1 MALLTSVKWQ
11 FMKVLICISVITS
24 DVEYLFMC
32 SLAFC
37 MSSLEKCPFRSC
49 AHFWIFQKTW
59 AVWAV
64 CIFWRLITYQ
74 LLHLQIFSPILWVVF
89 VLFMVSFAVQKIPTP
104 TISQV
109 SNHSKFQP
117 FFSLIKAPY
126 FLWAPIVFFFFPK
139 LCGIQDL
146 RFLAR
151 DGTLDQ
157 GWNPLQWKYGDLKTG
172 PPGNSHQL

>member
-1 MALLTSVKWQ
+1 MLSIFSCVLWPSVCLLWRNVRLDLVPT
-11 FMKVLICISVITS
+11 FG
-24 DVEYLFMC
+24 F
-32 SLAFC
+32 F
-37 MSSLEKCPFRSC
+37 F
-49 AHFWIFQKTW
+49 FNW

-89 VLFMVSFAVQKIPTP
+89 VLFMVSFAVQKIPAP
-104 TISQV
+104 PISQV
-109 SNHSKFQP
+109 SNHSVSTI
-117 FFSLIKAPY
+117 FFSLNKSTL
-126 FLWAPIVFFFFPK
+126 FSVSSNCNFFFVCFFFFFSE
-139 LCGIQDL
+139 LWGMQDL